1 MKRYLYLWHRW
12 LGIGCCLLMVL
23 WFVSGMVMLYVGYPK
38 LTPLERLAHLPELD
52 GCEACVP
59 LRTALA
65 GSDGKT
71 PRSIRLASVGGL
83 PTYLLDDADGRTR
96 ALAARDGRP
105 LAVDADRVLAS
116 ARAFSGEVPMQLQG
130 RFEEDAWTH
139 TRNLDPHRPLWRVQT
154 ADEQGRLL
162 YLSSQTGALVLSW
175 IFSGLMSMNPW
186 NLFGRGTPL
195 DLAAY
200 QGGSWDRALPAG
212 LEADAVL
219 RRLRAAGLRVRELEW
234 RALDGEPYALGR
246 SASGNSLLLTAD
258 GEILR
263 ELPADRLL
271 AAARALLPGVPMQA
285 ERLERYDFYYYPRE
299 EHSMMGYLERRLPV
313 WRLRFDDSRHTWV
326 HLDPY
331 SGAVVGVLD
340 DGRRGSRWLF
350 SLLHSWDWLPLLTR
364 RPLWDLW
371 MLGFSLGGLVVCAS
385 GCWIGWRRLR
395 GRRPKRR

>member
-65 GSDGKT
+65 GGDGKS

-83 PTYLLDDADGRTR
+83 PTYLLDDADGRTH

-130 RFEEDAWTH
+130 RIEEDAWTH

-162 YLSSQTGALVLSW
+162 YLSSQTGEVVRDASRRERAWNWLGAWLHWLYPLRGGWFDGQWANLVIGLSLLATLATVLGILVGLLRWRFRKPYRSGSRSPYAGGFQRWHHLAGLLFGALVLSW

-219 RRLRAAGLRVRELEW
+219 RRLRAAGLRVRELE
-234 RALDGEPYALGR
+234 
-246 SASGNSLLLTAD
+246 
-258 GEILR
+258 
-263 ELPADRLL
+263 
-271 AAARALLPGVPMQA
+271 
-285 ERLERYDFYYYPRE
+285 
-299 EHSMMGYLERRLPV
+299 
-313 WRLRFDDSRHTWV
+313 
-326 HLDPY
+326 
-331 SGAVVGVLD
+331 
-340 DGRRGSRWLF
+340 
-350 SLLHSWDWLPLLTR
+350 
-364 RPLWDLW
+364 
-371 MLGFSLGGLVVCAS
+371 
-385 GCWIGWRRLR
+385 
-395 GRRPKRR
+395 

>member
-130 RFEEDAWTH
+130 RFEEDA
-139 TRNLDPHRPLWRVQT
+139 
-154 ADEQGRLL
+154 
-162 YLSSQTGALVLSW
+162 
-175 IFSGLMSMNPW
+175 
-186 NLFGRGTPL
+186 
-195 DLAAY
+195 
-200 QGGSWDRALPAG
+200 
-212 LEADAVL
+212 
-219 RRLRAAGLRVRELEW
+219 
-234 RALDGEPYALGR
+234 
-246 SASGNSLLLTAD
+246 
-258 GEILR
+258 
-263 ELPADRLL
+263 
-271 AAARALLPGVPMQA
+271 
-285 ERLERYDFYYYPRE
+285 
-299 EHSMMGYLERRLPV
+299 
-313 WRLRFDDSRHTWV
+313 
-326 HLDPY
+326 
-331 SGAVVGVLD
+331 
-340 DGRRGSRWLF
+340 
-350 SLLHSWDWLPLLTR
+350 
-364 RPLWDLW
+364 
-371 MLGFSLGGLVVCAS
+371 
-385 GCWIGWRRLR
+385 
-395 GRRPKRR
+395 

>member
-162 YLSSQTGALVLSW
+162 YLSSQTGEVVRDASRRERA
-175 IFSGLMSMNPW
+175 W
-186 NLFGRGTPL
+186 NWLGAGCT
-195 DLAAY
+195 
-200 QGGSWDRALPAG
+200 GSIRCA
-212 LEADAVL
+212 
-219 RRLRAAGLRVRELEW
+219 AAGST
-234 RALDGEPYALGR
+234 GSGR
-246 SASGNSLLLTAD
+246 
-258 GEILR
+258 
-263 ELPADRLL
+263 
-271 AAARALLPGVPMQA
+271 
-285 ERLERYDFYYYPRE
+285 
-299 EHSMMGYLERRLPV
+299 
-313 WRLRFDDSRHTWV
+313 TW
-326 HLDPY
+326 
-331 SGAVVGVLD
+331 
-340 DGRRGSRWLF
+340 
-350 SLLHSWDWLPLLTR
+350 
-364 RPLWDLW
+364 
-371 MLGFSLGGLVVCAS
+371 
-385 GCWIGWRRLR
+385 
-395 GRRPKRR
+395 